1 MKGTDGMQSWSTFE
15 QRKKEEDHDNGSNV
29 VAAHH
34 TNSGL
39 AALSVSH
46 SSSNIAP
53 TSATLLRHCW
63 LSTPS
68 SYASSKEHGSSNGN
82 GGADDEFRLRFHW
95 MRPHPSLAFALEGDM
110 MAKDNNAVEQKKDN
124 DNAAA
129 AAAVEASKL
138 MDAYRSS
145 QMRKLNLTDDNNDG
159 NKNDKISDIAD
170 SNNKVPNN
178 PNLPFE
184 LPKLRINLA
193 RLVEPPL
200 MSNWLPGEDID
211 LSYEEVDGDGER

>member
-1 MKGTDGMQSWSTFE
+1 MQSWSTFE
-15 QRKKEEDHDNGSNV
+15 QRKKEEGHDNGSNV

-34 TNSGL
+34 TNTNL
-39 AALSVSH
+39 HALSVSC

-53 TSATLLRHCW
+53 TSATLLRHSG
-63 LSTPS
+63 LSAPS
-68 SYASSKEHGSSNGN
+68 SNSSSKEHESSNGN

-95 MRPHPSLAFALEGDM
+95 MRPHPSLAFALEGGE
-110 MAKDNNAVEQKKDN
+110 MAIKDNDAVEQKM
-124 DNAAA
+124 DNANEAA

-145 QMRKLNLTDDNNDG
+145 QIRKLNLTDNNDDG
-159 NKNDKISDIAD
+159 NKNDKISDIDD
-170 SNNKVPNN
+170 SNNNAPNN
-178 PNLPFE
+178 PNLPFK
-184 LPKLRINLA
+184 LPNLRINLA

-211 LSYEEVDGDGER
+211 YYEEVDGDGKK